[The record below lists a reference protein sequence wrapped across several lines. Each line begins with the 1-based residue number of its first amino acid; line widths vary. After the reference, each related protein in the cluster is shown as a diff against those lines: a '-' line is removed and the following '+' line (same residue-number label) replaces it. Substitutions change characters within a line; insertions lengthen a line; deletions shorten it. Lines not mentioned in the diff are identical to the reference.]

1 MTIANGQIRKGLQE
15 PAGAWIR
22 GDVRE
27 KKIYLCFTAHDFI
40 EGLPFVIESLRNE
53 KINASFFLTGDFVR
67 NNPELALVLYQ
78 DGHYVGAHSDRHLL
92 YCDWGKRDSLLV
104 SISEIKKDLDDNVN
118 ALATIGIPRR
128 KTRVFM
134 PPYEW
139 YNREIAQHI
148 QSWGYDLVNFT
159 PGTSSNADYTT
170 PDMKNYL
177 GSDTI
182 LSRIYNHE
190 RKDPHHLNG
199 FYLLLHVGTDPKRK
213 DKFYRRLPEL
223 IQHLK
228 QLGYDFAR
236 F

>member
-1 MTIANGQIRKGLQE
+1 MTFANGQIRKGFQE
-15 PAGAWIR
+15 IDGAWIR
-22 GDVRE
+22 GDIRE

-53 KINASFFLTGDFVR
+53 KIKASFFLTGDFVR
-67 NNPELALVLYQ
+67 NNRDLTQALYKA
-78 DGHYVGAHSDRHLL
+78 GHYVGAHSDRHLL
-92 YCDWGKRDSLLV
+92 YCDWSNRDSLLV
-104 SISEIKKDLDDNVN
+104 SIPEIKKDLEANIN
-118 ALATIGIPRR
+118 ALAVAGIPRR

-134 PPYEW
+134 PPFEW
-139 YNREIAQHI
+139 YNREIAQYI
-148 QSWGYDLVNFT
+148 RSWGYDLVNFT

-182 LSRIYNHE
+182 LRRIFDHE
-190 RKDPHHLNG
+190 QKDLHHLNG

-213 DKFYRRLPEL
+213 DKLYHRLPDL
-223 IQHLK
+223 IQGLK
-228 QLGYDFAR
+228 QRGYDFAR